1 MPLYFMFLLLPFP
14 FFKRVTNSI
23 LPCLKR
29 VCGNLG
35 NKINICLACF
45 QREKNGERENLGLWH
60 KQGSL
65 KNMKEQKFN
74 QTTK

>member
-1 MPLYFMFLLLPFP
+1 MFLLLPFP
-14 FFKRVTNSI
+14 FFKQVINSI

-29 VCGNLG
+29 DCGNLR
-35 NKINICLACF
+35 NKINICLAGF
-45 QREKNGERENLGLWH
+45 QKNKNGEIEKLGLWH